1 MEEEEGLDGG
11 ESAEEGAT
19 VDTVSATLEV
29 ESRGGGVSRL
39 ALRLARARRVTLH
52 VMWQAVQG
60 AKVRVTDAKGEATEA
75 SCIATED
82 FLGRAVAA
90 CELPMLVGRVRV
102 EWTTAPRQAIA
113 DHD

>member
-1 MEEEEGLDGG
+1 MEEEEGLDEG
-11 ESAEEGAT
+11 ESTEEGIT
-19 VDTVSATLEV
+19 VDTIRATLETSPV
-29 ESRGGGVSRL
+29 GGESRL

-52 VMWQAVQG
+52 MMWQVVEG

-75 SCIATED
+75 SCIAIED

-113 DHD
+113 DS